1 MLNGCE
7 VLVAFGGVGDRVLG
21 LVEQQLLELGY
32 ESKKLEADK
41 LVMKFSGKLITADPN
56 KMRHQVTVL
65 PKAGALCFQFGT
77 GVVASYWTESDRAW
91 AEERAKAIV
100 RAVEAEFTR

>member
-7 VLVAFGGVGDRVLG
+7 VIVGFEGDGARALE
-21 LVEQQLLELGY
+21 LVERELLALGY
-32 ESKKLEADK
+32 ERKKLEADK

-77 GVVASYWTESDRAW
+77 GVVASYWTDKDRDW
-91 AEERAKAIV
+91 AEERANQVV
-100 RAVEAEFTR
+100 RAVQSGS